1 MKLIEHLQGTGVVTV
16 ADGNEV
22 RANYDIK
29 ITQEDPGADT
39 SPVVRFKRL
48 GGQVWSEHD
57 AYFILSHVRTTMTLR
72 MEDGRRFKFFH
83 RDLAGNI
90 GLKEWIG

>member
-1 MKLIEHLQGTGVVTV
+1 MKLIEHLQGTGVVTPE
-16 ADGNEV
+16 DGNEV
-22 RANYDIK
+22 RVRYDIQ
-29 ITQEDPGADT
+29 ITQDEPGAGP
-39 SPVVRFKRL
+39 SPVVGFKRL
-48 GGQVWSEHD
+48 GGQVWSEQD
-57 AYFILSHVRTTMTLR
+57 AYFVLSHVRTTMMLQ